1 MLNQSINSKV
11 KTCARVYATSEGFLS
26 KATFERKLSDVSQ
39 ALGWFSF
46 TVLLEPENFVFNRCN
61 LQVIKYL

>member
-39 ALGWFSF
+39 ALG
-46 TVLLEPENFVFNRCN
+46 
-61 LQVIKYL
+61 